1 MRDRQHARAG
11 SDRLGE
17 QLDEPVRIA
26 RGNGNRDLLH
36 HDPVA
41 FGALLP
47 AGDSAGVLA
56 VGQDD
61 LVTALQIESL
71 RDEVHAHRRI
81 LGQRDVRARSVH
93 QLPQLLAQGQLR
105 RIAADPVGGVG
116 RIVPARD
123 GRLQRA
129 HVLDD
134 ALEHRTR
141 RRAER
146 SGVEKCLP
154 RRDIELVAHPVP
166 ECRVIIFGPGGKRG
180 RGCRPRPD
188 PACRAATPCGR

>member
-1 MRDRQHARAG
+1 M
-11 SDRLGE
+11 
-17 QLDEPVRIA
+17 
-26 RGNGNRDLLH
+26 
-36 HDPVA
+36 
-41 FGALLP
+41 
-47 AGDSAGVLA
+47 LA
-56 VGQDD
+56 VGEDD

-81 LGQRDVRARSVH
+81 LGQRNVLARSVH
-93 QLPQLLAQGQLR
+93 EFPYLLAQGQLR

-123 GRLQRA
+123 GGLQRA

-141 RRAER
+141 RRAE
-146 SGVEKCLP
+146 SASVEECLP

-166 ECRVIIFGPGGKRG
+166 ECRIALLRPGRKRG
-180 RGCRPRPD
+180 RRRRRHRLRLGPTR
-188 PACRAATPCGR
+188 RAKNRRSEEGAEKTSSTHHG